1 LSDDKVEVMYFYSDA
16 YENEKKLSNLSRKI
30 IQERKDIQIQLINI
44 DDPGNDELT
53 ELFGVDMVP
62 VIIFLTS
69 KGDIAAKRFQ
79 HLSEKNAVHE
89 IADQINSGE
98 LPNPLVEEIKMKI
111 LESLKTVTKRSE
123 ITTLVVEQIEND
135 LIEST
140 MKSDIDE
147 LVNSHISAIN
157 HTIRDLQEYK
167 KVLQKHSKRYND
179 FIV

>member
-1 LSDDKVEVMYFYSDA
+1 MYFYSDA

-62 VIIFLTS
+62 VIIFLTP

-79 HLSEKNAVHE
+79 HLSEERAVHE

-111 LESLKTVTKRSE
+111 LESLKTVTKRNE

-167 KVLQKHSKRYND
+167 TVLQKHSKIYND